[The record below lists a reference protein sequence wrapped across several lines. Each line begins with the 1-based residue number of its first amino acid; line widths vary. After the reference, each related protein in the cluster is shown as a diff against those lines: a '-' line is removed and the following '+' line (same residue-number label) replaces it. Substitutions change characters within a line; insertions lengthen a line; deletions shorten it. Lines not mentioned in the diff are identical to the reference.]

1 MTVDLNPLTQFFK
14 PFALTLVQPPL
25 VFMLLAVAGGCR
37 LQRGRKRMG
46 WVLLGMAAAGI
57 WLSGSEGFGLYLG
70 RVWLK
75 TPPALERA
83 ETERLRELQ
92 ASKGGVAVL
101 VLGGGARQSAP
112 EYQGSS
118 LNEYSL
124 PRLRLGIWLARQIG
138 APLGFSG
145 GVGWQAHDQIS
156 SEGEIARRIAAEEF
170 RHPLSWVENQSRDT
184 RENARFSVT
193 LLRQHQV
200 RTLVLVTHE
209 QHMPRSLRA
218 FKEALAD
225 SGAASD
231 ITLIPAPAGLR
242 PAERWRLSAWLPS
255 SEGYARVRYVVYE
268 AIALTAAH

>member
-1 MTVDLNPLTQFFK
+1 MPVDLNPLTQFFK
-14 PFALTLVQPPL
+14 PFTLTLVQPPL
-25 VFMLLAVAGGCR
+25 VFMLLAVGAGFR
-37 LQRGRKRMG
+37 LQRGHKRFG
-46 WVLLGMAAAGI
+46 WLLLGMSAAGI
-57 WLSGSEGFGLYLG
+57 WLSGCEGFGLYLG
-70 RVWLK
+70 RAWLN

-83 ETERLRELQ
+83 DTERLRDLHAKQ
-92 ASKGGVAVL
+92 GGVAVL
-101 VLGGGARQSAP
+101 VLGGGARQLAP

-145 GVGWQAHDQIS
+145 GVGWQARDQIS

-170 RHPLSWVENQSRDT
+170 RHPLSWVEDQSRDT

-193 LLRQHQV
+193 LLRQRQV

-218 FKEALAD
+218 FRDALAD
-225 SGAASD
+225 SGSASD

-242 PAERWRLSAWLPS
+242 PTEGSRMSAWLPS

-268 AIALTAAH
+268 SIALAGAH